1 MARRKSVHQIYNQY
15 RRILDE
21 NVRRNPS
28 LSGVEGSR
36 ADRALAAFNSYV
48 GNIGRSSASMQKRW
62 NRDKQFSRS
71 TYMGLNAG

>member
-21 NVRRNPS
+21 NVRRSPS
-28 LSGVEGSR
+28 LSGVERNR
-36 ADRALAAFNSYV
+36 ADRALAAFNTYV
-48 GNIGRSSASMQKRW
+48 GNIGRRASMQKRW
-62 NRDKQFSRS
+62 NRDKKFSRS